1 MENNSIRCQM
11 GEESRD
17 QGVSR
22 KFWIIDSAR
31 VSGSE
36 QEEFSESPLNDQ
48 REQVNQVSEV
58 STALE
63 NVEESFSKTQPNIYW
78 DSDDSEFLDM
88 IDCLP
93 EEARLSYYKRM
104 KLPRGIREQRLL
116 NQSRGLKRKK
126 SSQNKAGESKC
137 RRKEII
143 YSQRKFCQSYEDE
156 EDHSGYDTDSED
168 EDDSG
173 KSRYSEIVEESN
185 SLLEAPK
192 HEAAITSA
200 AADQVGASEDVDDD
214 ESDYP
219 EFDSDFE
226 VDDPMFFRDDDTMP
240 LPDFEPMVD
249 MNEENDAG
257 EDRLY
262 RRERDEDDLDEDSD
276 NGYESD
282 QEDARKGFAL
292 IPTQQGMA
300 IRFKNFQ
307 SIVPYLNS
315 LLPGQLNQSGVLNL
329 HYHPSTYPFTRNALL
344 NFQRNIAAAF
354 DQPIVDEVIVIDS
367 DSEDESDEAV
377 AIDSDSEDET
387 NEVITIESDSEDES
401 QEDDLPQQQIDNR
414 EDVSAGIASYDSL
427 PRYDSGN
434 IEHEELIDEAIDGS
448 VENLNSQEVTLENPI
463 LEEQPHHQWY
473 LDSSISPLV
482 QSSLVNEQPNEV
494 FVAEN
499 SASEN
504 MPPCCDAECQTDD
517 NLEDHEEEECYLCE
531 IDQYRYYGQEEVER
545 SLPERISFE
554 QQHGSADQQQFNI
567 RGMETNDVKRSCE
580 SHSTLEESDEHS
592 VHTYEERCRM
602 SERQLTGSQTEVI
615 DCSCS
620 SNRCSEDCF
629 IDQCSDVDFPLF
641 QQFR

>member
-11 GEESRD
+11 GEESRN
-17 QGVSR
+17 QGGSR
-22 KFWIIDSAR
+22 KFWSIESVR

-36 QEEFSESPLNDQ
+36 EEEFSDSPLNDQ
-48 REQVNQVSEV
+48 REHIN
-58 STALE
+58 TAPG

-93 EEARLSYYKRM
+93 EDVRLSYYKRM

-116 NQSRGLKRKK
+116 NRSRGLKRKK
-126 SSQNKAGESKC
+126 SLQNKAGQSKC
-137 RRKEII
+137 QKLEMVYSLRKTCQI
-143 YSQRKFCQSYEDE
+143 YENE
-156 EDHSGYDTDSED
+156 EDHSGYETDSED
-168 EDDSG
+168 EEGDSG
-173 KSRYSEIVEESN
+173 KSKYSSTVEEGN

-192 HEAAITSA
+192 HESAITSC
-200 AADQVGASEDVDDD
+200 ADQVGAAENVDDD

-226 VDDPMFFRDDDTMP
+226 VDDAMFFRDDDTMP

-262 RRERDEDDLDEDSD
+262 RREGDEDDLDEDSD
-276 NGYESD
+276 DGYESD

-315 LLPGQLNQSGVLNL
+315 LLPGQLSQSGVLNL

-354 DQPIVDEVIVIDS
+354 DQPLIDEVIVIDS
-367 DSEDESDEAV
+367 DSEDDSDEAITV
-377 AIDSDSEDET
+377 DSDPEDET

-414 EDVSAGIASYDSL
+414 EDVSAGIVSNDSL

-448 VENLNSQEVTLENPI
+448 VENLNSQEMTLESPI
-463 LEEQPHHQWY
+463 LEEQPQHQWY

-482 QSSLVNEQPNEV
+482 QSGLVNEQPNEV
-494 FVAEN
+494 FLAEN
-499 SASEN
+499 PASEN
-504 MPPCCDAECQTDD
+504 MPPCCDAKCQSDD

-531 IDQYRYYGQEEVER
+531 TDQYRYYGQEEVER
-545 SLPERISFE
+545 SLSERISFE

-580 SHSTLEESDEHS
+580 SHPTLEESDEHS
-592 VHTYEERCRM
+592 VYSYEERCRM
-602 SERQLTGSQTEVI
+602 SERHLTDSQTEVI
-615 DCSCS
+615 DCPCS